1 MAEPVWLQGVV
12 TIFVGALSGG
22 ITNAVAVWM
31 LFHPYEPR
39 GVGRFKLQGAI
50 PKNKARLAK
59 SIGKT
64 VGQRLLTEED
74 LARQLTAPGV
84 REAFDRAIAGFLD
97 NLLNTSRGSL
107 KDELPPAL
115 AAELERSLEPL
126 AQGMANRL
134 ADFLEGPGFDGALE
148 KYVAIER
155 WVEEGVERPELER
168 AVRAFIATQRDRLL
182 HDEHPLLE
190 RLPPGLVAALE
201 QAIADYLPV
210 AVERI
215 GGLLSDPEARARV
228 RNGLKRFLD
237 RAIRS
242 LAMHERV
249 MAKLVITENRIERV
263 LASLEGDGLADVAE
277 VFESAEFRGQV
288 GRAVNDAVVRFL
300 RRPIAERL
308 WALGPDRLDGVEHAA
323 ADYIIAALRAPET
336 RRWAVA
342 RARDAIALARRALAG
357 EGGRQR
363 LADAAHAAVRALL
376 ERPTRRSPPARR
388 GPAATAGA
396 HGAAV
401 AVDAA
406 PGAGRRL
413 ATVRPG
419 DGRAESDAVLDG
431 PDGRADPQR
440 DAERADADRAAR
452 LRVGSAGWGGRLS
465 GQPLHRA
472 TVTAGIAR
480 QPVHAAGASTSRA
493 PGWPATRSGSTS
505 ELRPGLGR
513 HARRSP
519 ATKRSRA
526 AASSH
531 TEYQT
536 SASPPPVAIT

>member
-1 MAEPVWLQGVV
+1 
-12 TIFVGALSGG
+12 
-22 ITNAVAVWM
+22 
-31 LFHPYEPR
+31 
-39 GVGRFKLQGAI
+39 
-50 PKNKARLAK
+50 
-59 SIGKT
+59 
-64 VGQRLLTEED
+64 
-74 LARQLTAPGV
+74 
-84 REAFDRAIAGFLD
+84 
-97 NLLNTSRGSL
+97 
-107 KDELPPAL
+107 
-115 AAELERSLEPL
+115 
-126 AQGMANRL
+126 MANRL

-215 GGLLSDPEARARV
+215 GALLSDPEARARV

-300 RRPIAERL
+300 RRL
-308 WALGPDRLDGVEHAA
+308 
-323 ADYIIAALRAPET
+323 IAALRAPET

-376 ERPTRRSPPARR
+376 ARPIGRPADLLPPD
-388 GPAATAGA
+388 AAQRLRLALTEPLWQWMQRQVPVVVSQLSVQEMVEQKVMRFSTDRMEELIRNVTQKELTLIVQLGYVLGA
-396 HGAAV
+396 LVGAA
-401 AVDAA
+401 AF
-406 PGAGRRL
+406 L
-413 ATVRPG
+413 AN
-419 DGRAESDAVLDG
+419 LFI
-431 PDGRADPQR
+431 
-440 DAERADADRAAR
+440 AR
-452 LRVGSAGWGGRLS
+452 L
-465 GQPLHRA
+465 
-472 TVTAGIAR
+472 
-480 QPVHAAGASTSRA
+480 
-493 PGWPATRSGSTS
+493 
-505 ELRPGLGR
+505 
-513 HARRSP
+513 
-519 ATKRSRA
+519 
-526 AASSH
+526 
-531 TEYQT
+531 
-536 SASPPPVAIT
+536 